1 MKQAFTTHMDKV
13 NYLKGLI
20 RLSKSDGQIDPS
32 EKAYFDYAVGSMQL
46 PEEDIQTLNILWEN
60 DEMPTMKFSTRYDAV
75 FFLQEA
81 VQICAIDGN
90 YDETEHKDLRKMA
103 EELRVA
109 ETDLEK
115 IESWVMQGI
124 AWRQQGEALVSE
136 ICERSES

>member
-1 MKQAFTTHMDKV
+1 MKQAFTTHMDRM

-20 RLSKSDGQIDPS
+20 RLSKSDGRIDPS
-32 EKAYFDYAVGSMQL
+32 EKAYFDYAMNNMQL
-46 PEEDIQTLNILWEN
+46 AEEEIRTLNTLWEN
-60 DEMPTMKFSTRYDAV
+60 DAMPVLEFSTRYDAV

-90 YDETEHKDLRKMA
+90 YDEHEHQELRKVA
-103 EELRVA
+103 EELHIA

-115 IESWVMQGI
+115 IENWVMQGI

-136 ICERSES
+136 ICEGSES

>member
-1 MKQAFTTHMDKV
+1 MKQAFTTHVDKM

-20 RLSKSDGQIDPS
+20 RLSKSDGRIDPS
-32 EKAYFDYAVGSMQL
+32 EKAYFDYAMGSMQL
-46 PEEDIQTLNILWEN
+46 PEEDIQMLNTLWEN
-60 DEMPTMKFSTRYDAV
+60 DEMPVLEFSTRYDAV

-90 YDETEHKDLRKMA
+90 YDENEQQELYKIA
-103 EELRVA
+103 EELHVA

-115 IESWVMQGI
+115 IKNWVMQGI